1 MKLYMKKHIDN
12 WYRYMIDG
20 LGIDR
25 ALDDIL
31 FVKGWVK
38 TTHWAVAAF
47 IERAKSARVKVSG
60 TFGPVAEAGVG
71 FVVET
76 SYSTV
81 DHHTGPGGRFP
92 QSQSQPGSSKK
103 RKGKNRE
110 QADAVSKIEPRPTQC
125 IFLHY
130 LKLRKRLLLPAK
142 IEAAAEPRDP
152 SSPHDDD
159 DYDFEEAPVTRKVRN
174 CSPRT

>member
-12 WYRYMIDG
+12 WYRYMIHD
-20 LGIDR
+20 LGIER

-47 IERAKSARVKVSG
+47 IERAKSARVKISG

-81 DHHTGPGGRFP
+81 DHHTGPGGRFT
-92 QSQSQPGSSKK
+92 QSQPGSSKK
-103 RKGKNRE
+103 KKGKNRE

-174 CSPRT
+174 CSPRM